1 MLKNLGFLV
10 SPKGR
15 SIRIDSSARTR
26 VWLVHRGRLCS
37 RLLSLIQI
45 GGKKTLTKSTNKFAE
60 TMMKSARKLLLFRSL
75 LHHLT
80 MPNAS
85 NNFHCLLLI
94 FMLPWF
100 RISTICL
107 ISNSHDDGGILFIIL
122 HWCSATS
129 ASLSVLTSLISFHLL
144 LVSITVDCCLVFD
157 KIGFKPPAA
166 PRCNCLDTVVSL
178 SMCNRRLE
186 RLPPPFA
193 G

>member
-1 MLKNLGFLV
+1 
-10 SPKGR
+10 
-15 SIRIDSSARTR
+15 
-26 VWLVHRGRLCS
+26 
-37 RLLSLIQI
+37 
-45 GGKKTLTKSTNKFAE
+45 
-60 TMMKSARKLLLFRSL
+60 
-75 LHHLT
+75 

-100 RISTICL
+100 RIITICL

-122 HWCSATS
+122 HWCS

-166 PRCNCLDTVVSL
+166 PRCNCLDTVVSVSNVQSSARTPPSSVCRIIPVIL
-178 SMCNRRLE
+178 SHPTTPQWWNINIVTWELRRGRE
-186 RLPPPFA
+186 RSRHR
-193 G
+193 

>member
-1 MLKNLGFLV
+1 MRGAKRAYFSLFQLYEQLYKEGHISLSVFFFLTMLKNLGFLV

-15 SIRIDSSARTR
+15 SIRIDSSARTH
-26 VWLVHRGRLCS
+26 VQLVHRGRLCS

-100 RISTICL
+100 RIITICL

-122 HWCSATS
+122 H
-129 ASLSVLTSLISFHLL
+129 
-144 LVSITVDCCLVFD
+144 
-157 KIGFKPPAA
+157 
-166 PRCNCLDTVVSL
+166 
-178 SMCNRRLE
+178 
-186 RLPPPFA
+186 
-193 G
+193 